1 MRNIILSMI
10 AATVLWA
17 ADEAPVCDPLSE
29 VGCPRALA
37 LGNAYVAAANSWS
50 SISYN
55 AAATA
60 FRGSAEISAEVD
72 ALGLPVTGQ
81 MLSVGFPTYQSGVIG
96 GRLVTLG
103 ASNIDGRD
111 TVGNPTSKFSARDWR
126 LDLNYAYPF
135 LNYLGAGITYK
146 QYWRMMANV
155 TRSFNGLDIGFLA
168 KPFAQN
174 DEHDVLFNVGV
185 AAENLI
191 APHTGFRNKDLTW
204 PRLFR
209 VGFLLGH
216 ANPFGS
222 LLGVALVTEADF
234 ITGAVSRLRGGV
246 EVSYAKMINLRAG
259 LDQGHINAGLGI
271 TFDYGSLDYAALF
284 TDISLANCA
293 ALNYSFDFTV
303 AKLRQRR
310 AEADELVADGREYYE
325 LGNYADALVKFN
337 KAKELEPHDANIAML
352 AKKAEIET
360 LFKSGKANFV
370 AEKYEAAVQDFATAQ
385 ILDSTDRRISG
396 YLELAE
402 QRLQLARE
410 MAERKNKAIDLV
422 DQARSQ
428 QRSRN
433 FRKAMALVREALQ
446 YDPDVTD
453 GRELLAA
460 LKRDIAREEAAK
472 QAPPVTAE
480 IEFPDEAHA
489 QYRRGLNNMQTG
501 SYSNAVDEFNSLY
514 QRYPNYPGLPI
525 SLGKAYTYLATEA
538 FTQGRLT
545 ESISLLKIAL
555 QYDSSNE
562 RARKLLDRAES
573 ELIQIKGER

>member
-1 MRNIILSMI
+1 MIRIILPLLI
-10 AATVLWA
+10 ATALWA
-17 ADEAPVCDPLSE
+17 ADEAPICDPLSE

-37 LGNAYVAAANSWS
+37 LGNAYVAAANSWA

-60 FRGSAEISAEVD
+60 FRGSAEFSAEVD

-111 TVGNPTSKFSARDWR
+111 AAGNPTSKFAARDWR
-126 LDLNYAYPF
+126 LDLNYSYPF
-135 LNYLGAGITYK
+135 LKYLGAGLTYK
-146 QYWRMMANV
+146 QYWRNMTNS
-155 TRSFNGLDIGFLA
+155 TKSFGGLDIGFLA
-168 KPFAQN
+168 KPIAQYN
-174 DEHDVLFNVGV
+174 EHEVMFNVGV
-185 AAENLI
+185 GVENLI
-191 APHTGFRNKDLTW
+191 APHTGLRNKDLTW

-246 EVSYAKMINLRAG
+246 EVSYAKMVNLRAG

-271 TFDYGSLDYAALF
+271 SFDYGSLDYAALF

-303 AKLRQRR
+303 AKLRQKRVD
-310 AEADELVADGREYYE
+310 ADELVADGREYYE

-337 KAKELEPHDANIAML
+337 KAKDLEPRDQNISRL
-352 AKKAEIET
+352 AQKAEIES
-360 LFKSGKANFV
+360 LFKSGKANFI
-370 AEKYEAAVQDFATAQ
+370 AEKYEAAVSDFSSAK
-385 ILDSTDRRISG
+385 ILDPTDRRIAG

-410 MAERKNKAIDLV
+410 IAERRNKAIDLV
-422 DQARSQ
+422 DQARAQ
-428 QRSRN
+428 QRNRN
-433 FRKAMALVREALQ
+433 YRKAMSLVREALQ
-446 YDPDVTD
+446 YDPDVNG
-453 GRELLAA
+453 GRDLLAMI
-460 LKRDIAREEAAK
+460 KRDIAREEAAK
-472 QAPPVTAE
+472 QVPPITTE

-489 QYRRGLNNMQTG
+489 QYRRGLNSMQTG
-501 SYSNAVDEFNSLY
+501 SYSNAVNEFNSLY
-514 QRYPNYPGLPI
+514 QRYPGYPGLSI
-525 SLGKAYTYLATEA
+525 SLSKAYTYLATEA
-538 FTQGRLT
+538 FTQGRLA

-562 RARKLLDRAES
+562 RATKLLERAQS
-573 ELIQIKGER
+573 ELLQIRGER